1 MRRCRIFVWGMLFGV
16 VGVLCLALACTNGLA
31 ASKNAA
37 RFGDPQAPA
46 LGAWSASGGRSLQ
59 VASPSRVDES
69 GILPVRIVAPG
80 QTRATVRWMG
90 KTHVLKLSGGQA
102 GTLLPAPADRPK
114 SGSGMLVVK
123 AGSEEVRRAV
133 AVRAVRWPVQKLKV
147 APRYVN
153 PPQKVLRRI
162 ASERRRTAE
171 ALSKAQPARLWKKGF
186 VRPLERM
193 TTTNAF
199 GGKRFFNGQ
208 LRSRHQGLDL
218 RGATG
223 TPVRAAA
230 SGRVLMAEEQYYSGN
245 MIYVDHGEG
254 LLTFYCHL
262 SRLDVHPGDRVQA
275 GQILGLV
282 GATGRV
288 TGPHLHFGVRL
299 RGQMVNPMALF
310 AMSEALFDVP
320 GRHQGRLPR

>member
-1 MRRCRIFVWGMLFGV
+1 MRCYTSVWRTLCGV
-16 VGVLCLALACTNGLA
+16 VGLLCLVLAGSDVLA
-31 ASKNAA
+31 ASKGSASLGN
-37 RFGDPQAPA
+37 PQTPV
-46 LGAWSASGGRSLQ
+46 LGAWSVSGKRSLQ

-69 GILPVRIVAPG
+69 GILPIRICAPG
-80 QTRATVRWMG
+80 HARATVRWQG
-90 KTHVLKLSGGQA
+90 KTYTLQLVDGQT

-114 SGSGMLVVK
+114 SGTGTLVVK
-123 AGSEEVRRAV
+123 AGGEEVRRTV

-153 PPQKVLRRI
+153 PPQQVSRRI
-162 ASERRRTAE
+162 AAERKRTAE
-171 ALSKAQPARLWKKGF
+171 ALSRAQSARLWEQGF
-186 VRPLERM
+186 IRPLERM

-208 LRSRHQGLDL
+208 LRSRHRGLDL

-223 TPVRAAA
+223 TPVKAVA
-230 SGRVLMAEEQYYSGN
+230 SGRVLMAEEQYYSGK
-245 MIYVDHGEG
+245 MVYVDHGDG

-262 SRLDVHPGDRVQA
+262 SRLDVRPGERVRA

-288 TGPHLHFGVRL
+288 TGPHLHFGVRV

-310 AMSEALFDVP
+310 AMSETLLTAPDRRQAQP
-320 GRHQGRLPR
+320 SH